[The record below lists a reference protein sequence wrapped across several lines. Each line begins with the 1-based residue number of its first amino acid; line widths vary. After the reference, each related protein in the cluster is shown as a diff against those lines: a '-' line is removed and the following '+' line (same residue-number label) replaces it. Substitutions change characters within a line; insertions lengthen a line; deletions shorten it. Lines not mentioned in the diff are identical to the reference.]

1 MDLMDGLGPRYAS
14 GMAHEQPQ
22 WPWDPRAENNYELM
36 AYYSNRIQSLGLDK
50 IKIIG
55 SDTMKQL
62 KENKEFVK
70 FMEFEEP

>member
-1 MDLMDGLGPRYAS
+1 
-14 GMAHEQPQ
+14 
-22 WPWDPRAENNYELM
+22 M

-70 FMEFEEP
+70 FMEFEEEPWIPLTQTYGYLQMMEEWLTIKKTQKVCYSWL